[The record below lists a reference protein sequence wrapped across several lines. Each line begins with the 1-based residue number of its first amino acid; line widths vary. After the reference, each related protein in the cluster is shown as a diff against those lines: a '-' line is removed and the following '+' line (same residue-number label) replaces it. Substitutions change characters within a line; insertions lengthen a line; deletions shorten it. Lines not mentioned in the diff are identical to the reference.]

1 MGSHE
6 FGLKLCFN
14 LVALVRQ
21 HSNNTLTIAKHNFGL
36 SCMIYLSIQIMFS
49 ISDSSVYELYGMYV
63 LRLVTHTQTS
73 PFARSQLV
81 PMLHEVPCPMP
92 YYLYSFKLLDECKP
106 MSKHMLC
113 FVFWDHKYS
122 WNTLGLSLEYSN
134 YIPTVFHVSSYY

>member
-6 FGLKLCFN
+6 FGLKLCLN

-63 LRLVTHTQTS
+63 LRLVTHTPSS
-73 PFARSQLV
+73 PFARSQLDMAALVEVVEVVGLVAMVGVV

-92 YYLYSFKLLDECKP
+92 YYLYSFKLVDECKP

-113 FVFWDHKYS
+113 FVF
-122 WNTLGLSLEYSN
+122 
-134 YIPTVFHVSSYY
+134 